1 MVLCARGPDQ
11 TLPLPRQGGHSLRR
25 LDPQFCGLDGDS
37 VFSGI
42 VETTSAVVRV
52 EELREQRIFHIEKPR
67 GWRLREG
74 ESVSVDGVCST
85 VQKSNAHAF
94 KVVYMPETLRRTTL
108 GGLKARDRVNL
119 ERCLSLSSLIGGHLV
134 LGHVDATARIARVH
148 PEGDAKIHTFEIPR
162 PLSRY
167 IVEKGSIAVDGVSLT
182 VVSSKPGQFTAS
194 LLAFTLRRTTLG
206 RKGPGHRVNIEVDM
220 LAKYLEQLVKR

>member
-1 MVLCARGPDQ
+1 RY
-11 TLPLPRQGGHSLRR
+11 TLVPPVHMYLSPLIVHSFILSVAVHHLHLHSFPTRR
-25 LDPQFCGLDGDS
+25 SSDL
-37 VFSGI
+37 
-42 VETTSAVVRV
+42 
-52 EELREQRIFHIEKPR
+52 IEKPR

-194 LLAFTLRRTTLG
+194 LLSFTLRLTTL
-206 RKGPGHRVNIEVDM
+206 
-220 LAKYLEQLVKR
+220 